1 LEGVLAERR
10 LFLQQAQASRL
21 ELASRL
27 SDLGWTIRIS
37 HDSTATIRA
46 EEIAGCDVGVIVLD
60 PIEAFDPAKLERLT
74 ATNALAW
81 IAVLK
86 PDTLDE
92 SEFARVILKSCYD
105 FHTLPLDIERLN
117 VVLGRAYGMAQLGR
131 RVSDAVQACPAKHPM
146 IGDSP
151 IMLDLYRSLDKIARA
166 DAPVLISGESGT
178 GKELAA
184 SAIHRNSVRHRGPFV
199 AVNCG
204 ALPPNLIQSELF
216 GHEKGSFTGA
226 HQRKIGSI
234 EAAAGGVVFLDEI
247 GDLGLDLQANL
258 LRFLQERTIVRV
270 GSTQA
275 IPIDVRV
282 IAATHIDLAR
292 AVAEGR
298 FREDLFYRLNVL
310 HLDVPPLRARM
321 GDITLLANAM
331 FSKFHNEKSPQVK
344 GFSID
349 ALSAMEAYAWPGNVR
364 ELINRVQHAMIM
376 CDGRLIMPDDLGLG
390 ANGAM
395 IELPNLRSAR
405 QSTEKDVVLQ
415 ILQHSQYNISAAAR
429 QLGVSRVTLYR
440 MIEKHKI
447 DLRVGAGT
455 GLMGSAPS
463 TES

>member
-1 LEGVLAERR
+1 MAERQ
-10 LFLQQAQASRL
+10 LFLLQPHASRVD
-21 ELASRL
+21 LASRL
-27 SDLGWTIRIS
+27 IDLGWTIRIAR
-37 HDSTATIRA
+37 DSASAIRP
-46 EEIAGCDVGVIVLD
+46 EEVAGCDVGVVVID
-60 PIEAFDPAKLERLT
+60 PLELFDSIQLERLT
-74 ATNALAW
+74 ATSALAW
-81 IAVLK
+81 IAVLV
-86 PDTLDE
+86 PHALE
-92 SEFARVILKSCYD
+92 EPELARVILKNCYD
-105 FHTLPLDIERLN
+105 FHTLPVDIERLN
-117 VVLGRAYGMAQLGR
+117 VVLGRAYGMAQLGH
-131 RVSDAVQACPAKHPM
+131 RVSGAGRACTAKHPM
-146 IGDSP
+146 VGDSP
-151 IMLDLYRSLDKIARA
+151 IMLDLYRNLEKIARV

-184 SAIHRNSVRHRGPFV
+184 SAIHRNSARRQGPFV
-199 AVNCG
+199 PVNCG
-204 ALPPNLIQSELF
+204 AFSPNLIQSELF

-226 HQRKIGSI
+226 YQRKIGSI
-234 EAAAGGVVFLDEI
+234 ESAAGGIVFLDEI

-275 IPIDVRV
+275 IPVDVRV

-292 AVAEGR
+292 AVVEGR

-310 HLDVPPLRARM
+310 HLSVPPLRVRK
-321 GDITLLANAM
+321 GDITLLAQAM
-331 FSKFHNEKSPQVK
+331 FSKFHSEKSPQVK

-376 CDGRLIMPDDLGLG
+376 CDGRLITPDDLGLG

-395 IELPNLRSAR
+395 IELPNLHSAR

-415 ILQHSQYNISAAAR
+415 TLLHSQYNVSAAAR

-440 MIEKHKI
+440 MIERHKI
-447 DLRVGAGT
+447 GLRVGTGT
-455 GLMGSAPS
+455 DMMGSAPL

>member
-1 LEGVLAERR
+1 MAERR

-21 ELASRL
+21 DLASSL
-27 SDLGWTIRIS
+27 SDRGWTMRIS
-37 HDSTATIRA
+37 RDSTATIRA
-46 EEIAGCDVGVIVLD
+46 EEVAGCDVGVIVLD
-60 PIEAFDPAKLERLT
+60 PIESFDPAKLERLT

-81 IAVLK
+81 IAVLT
-86 PDTLDE
+86 PDALHE
-92 SEFARVILKSCYD
+92 SELVRVILKNCYD

-117 VVLGRAYGMAQLGR
+117 VVLGRAYGMAQLGH
-131 RVSDAVQACPAKHPM
+131 RVSGAVRACPAKHPM
-146 IGDSP
+146 VGDSP
-151 IMLDLYRSLDKIARA
+151 IMLDLYRNLDKIARV
-166 DAPVLISGESGT
+166 DAPVLIGGESGT

-184 SAIHRNSVRHRGPFV
+184 SAIHRNSVRRQGPFV
-199 AVNCG
+199 PVNCG

-216 GHEKGSFTGA
+216 GHEKGSFTSA

-234 EAAAGGVVFLDEI
+234 ESAAGGVVFLDEI
-247 GDLGLDLQANL
+247 GDLSLDLQANL

-275 IPIDVRV
+275 IPMDVRV

-292 AVAEGR
+292 AVDEGR

-310 HLDVPPLRARM
+310 HLNVPPLRART
-321 GDITLLANAM
+321 GDITLLAKAM
-331 FSKFHNEKSPQVK
+331 FSKFHSEKSPQVK

-349 ALSAMEAYAWPGNVR
+349 ALRAMEAYTWPGNVR

-376 CDGRLIMPDDLGLG
+376 CDGRLITPDDLGLG
-390 ANGAM
+390 ANGAK
-395 IELPNLRSAR
+395 IELPNLHSAR
-405 QSTEKDVVLQ
+405 QSTEKEVVLQ
-415 ILQHSQYNISAAAR
+415 TLLHRQYNVSAAAR

-455 GLMGSAPS
+455 DLLASAPV